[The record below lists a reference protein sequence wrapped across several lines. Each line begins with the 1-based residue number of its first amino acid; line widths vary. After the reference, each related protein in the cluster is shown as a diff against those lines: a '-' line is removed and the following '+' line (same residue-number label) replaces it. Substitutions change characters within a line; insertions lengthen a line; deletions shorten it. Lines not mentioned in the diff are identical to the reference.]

1 MASCLGAVVLALLAT
16 SATLVA
22 AADGASP
29 AAVATAAESPCRVR
43 GVAIELR
50 CGSVRRALD
59 PARPDGTTIDVHYA
73 RAPAVARGRS
83 PDPVFLLA
91 GGPGQSA
98 IDIAAG
104 VLPLLSRLNN
114 RRDVVFIDQ
123 RGTGRSA
130 PLGCDEPQHEA
141 LAHFATTDAQ
151 LQRLRDC
158 LARLATTAPL
168 TSADD
173 LRFFTTTLAAGDL
186 DAVRERLGAE
196 RINLIGASYGT
207 RVALEYGRQFPE
219 RVRRRVLDGVVPP
232 DMVLPESAGIDTQVA
247 FDAML
252 QDCERSARCA
262 GRFQNLRRD
271 WQDLLASLPR
281 EVSVDDPVTGTPQ
294 RFTLDRDRFL
304 GAVRGPLYVPSL
316 AAGLPQA
323 LTDAARGRFA
333 GLFGLGSVL
342 ADRRGGGIA
351 TGMHFSVV
359 CSEDAPRMGSVV
371 STGVGDFAEQGAALY
386 RRACGFWPRGV
397 VPAEFYSVSPS
408 RGAVLLLSGGLDPA
422 TPPRH
427 AQRVAGALGPM
438 ARSVVVAQAG
448 HGLLGTGCVRDVI
461 QRFIS
466 ADDDAAAVA
475 VDAQCLDAVPRP
487 PVFEPLSAGAS
498 ESKR

>member
-1 MASCLGAVVLALLAT
+1 VS
-16 SATLVA
+16 
-22 AADGASP
+22 
-29 AAVATAAESPCRVR
+29 

-59 PARPDGTTIDVHYA
+59 PAQPDGPTIDVHYA
-73 RAPAVARGRS
+73 RAPAVARRRS

-98 IDIAAG
+98 MDVAAS

-114 RRDVVFIDQ
+114 RRDVVFVDQ

-130 PLGCDEPQHEA
+130 TLSCDEPSHEA
-141 LAHFATTDAQ
+141 LAHFTTTDAQ
-151 LQRLRDC
+151 LQRLREC
-158 LARLATTAPL
+158 LERLATTAPL
-168 TSADD
+168 RSPDD

-186 DAVRERLGAE
+186 DAVRERLGAK

-219 RVRRRVLDGVVPP
+219 LVRRRVLDGVVPP

-252 QDCERSARCA
+252 HACERSARCA
-262 GRFQNLRRD
+262 GRFPGLRRD
-271 WQDLLASLPR
+271 WQELLASLPR
-281 EVSVDDPVTGTPQ
+281 DVSVDDPLTGTPQ
-294 RFTLDRDRFL
+294 RFTLDRDRLL

-342 ADRRGGGIA
+342 VDRRGGGIA

-359 CSEDAPRMGSVV
+359 CSEDAPRMRSSV
-371 STGVGDFAEQGAALY
+371 SSGVGDFAEQGAALY
-386 RRACGFWPRGV
+386 RRACGFWPRGA

-427 AQRVAGALGPM
+427 AQRVAAALGPM

-466 ADDDAAAVA
+466 ADDEAAAVA
-475 VDAQCLDAVPRP
+475 VDARCLAAVPRP
-487 PVFEPLSAGAS
+487 PFFESLSAAALPQAGSS
-498 ESKR
+498 EGTR